1 MIFYL
6 RNWLQYSAEF
16 GMLQAIS
23 LIRQRRSGRPTWT
36 IHPRGLRHP
45 VTCRNDT
52 TDFLILRQ
60 IIGKQEVAFTLRPPP
75 DTIIDAGANIG
86 LASILFANRWPKA
99 HILAIEPEARNFS
112 LLQENT
118 APYPQIECLR
128 AALWNNPGP
137 LSIINPTA
145 AAASFQ
151 VAPSEGSKHLD
162 TVPGVTV
169 SDLMDALKTKRLGLL
184 KLDIEGAE
192 KQVLD
197 ETCRAWLPRVNTL
210 ALEPHERYSPGI
222 LAQLDNVTRGWI
234 SQKQGEYLV
243 YTNPEAT

>member
-1 MIFYL
+1 MFFYL

-16 GMLQAIS
+16 GMLRAIN
-23 LIRQRRSGRPTWT
+23 LIRQRRSGRTTWT

-45 VTCRNDT
+45 VTCRNET
-52 TDFLILRQ
+52 SDFVLLRQ
-60 IIGKQEVAFTLRPPP
+60 IIGRQEVAFSLRPQP

-86 LASILFANRWPKA
+86 LASILFANRWPEA
-99 HILAIEPEARNFS
+99 HILAVEPEARNFS
-112 LLQENT
+112 LLQVNT

-128 AALWNNPGP
+128 AALWNKPEP
-137 LSIINPTA
+137 LSITNPTA
-145 AAASFQ
+145 DTSSFQ
-151 VAPSEGSKHLD
+151 VAPSEGSKHSD

-169 SDLMDALKTKRLGLL
+169 SDLMGALKTRRLGLL

-197 ETCRAWLPRVNTL
+197 ETCRTWLPRVNHL
-210 ALEPHERYSPGI
+210 AVEPHERCSPGI
-222 LAQLDNVTRGWI
+222 LMQLDYVTNSWI
-234 SQKQGEYLV
+234 RQEQGEYLV

>member
-1 MIFYL
+1 MMLYL

-16 GMLQAIS
+16 GMLPAIN
-23 LIRQRRSGRPTWT
+23 LIRQRRSSRPTWT

-45 VTCRNDT
+45 VICRRDT
-52 TDFLILRQ
+52 SDFAVLRQ
-60 IIGKQEVAFTLRPPP
+60 IIGRQEVAFSLHPQP

-86 LASILFANRWPKA
+86 LASVLFTNRWPEA
-99 HILAIEPEARNFS
+99 RILAVEPEARNFS

-128 AALWNNPGP
+128 AALWNVPEPVFITNPE
-137 LSIINPTA
+137 A
-145 AAASFQ
+145 EAFSFQ
-151 VAPSEGSKHLD
+151 VERSEGSEHSD

-169 SDLMDALKTKRLGLL
+169 SELIDGLKTKRLGLL

-197 ETCRAWLPRVNTL
+197 ET
-210 ALEPHERYSPGI
+210 
-222 LAQLDNVTRGWI
+222 
-234 SQKQGEYLV
+234 
-243 YTNPEAT
+243 